1 MQDNKALSHDEFVKG
16 LTEGMHD
23 VKFVLSSHN
32 LLEGARQRVFVVLA
46 TIYIV
51 APLIV
56 IPAYAYTHGNWWLLF
71 GIVAAAI
78 GAMSPSFVGIFLC
91 ICIGVWLRAGA
102 HLHQYVTFFF
112 LCALCE
118 YLLFRFCDARAD
130 ADARKTLIENAPL
143 YEAAIKAGAIALV
156 PTKIR
161 QARTKTA

>member
-1 MQDNKALSHDEFVKG
+1 MEDNNALSHDEFVRG
-16 LTEGMHD
+16 LAEGMHD

-32 LLEGARQRVFVVLA
+32 LLEGARKRVFVL
-46 TIYIV
+46 YIV
-51 APLIV
+51 APLVV
-56 IPAYAYTHGNWWLLF
+56 IPVYAYTCGNWWLLF
-71 GIVAAAI
+71 GIVAAGI
-78 GAMSPSFVGIFLC
+78 GAMSPSFVGMFLC

-102 HLHQYVTFFF
+102 HIHQYVTFFF

-118 YLLFRFCDARAD
+118 CLLFRFCDARAD

-156 PTKIR
+156 PTKVG